1 MGEIE
6 LEVGDRVTINNKSKF
21 LYDGTIGFCAN
32 TITKIERI
40 GKNGWYTTFEKI
52 DENIKIGEYCRTD
65 NGLIGKYYINKNSF
79 NVLKINEKEIGIDI
93 EKDIIK
99 HSKDII
105 DLIEKN
111 DYVNGYLVT
120 DKYLLNGEITVL
132 ETTGDYKN
140 AKCLCNGDI
149 ETILTKEMF
158 EANCYKIKEK

>member
-1 MGEIE
+1 MEEIQ
-6 LEVGDRVTINNKSKF
+6 V
-21 LYDGTIGFCAN
+21 
-32 TITKIERI
+32 
-40 GKNGWYTTFEKI
+40 
-52 DENIKIGEYCRTD
+52 GEYIRLKD
-65 NGLIGKYYINKNSF
+65 GLIGQFYNIEEGYDGNIIVNFEEFAYEYEDVKQFY
-79 NVLKINEKEIGIDI
+79 EDI
-93 EKDIIK
+93 LK